1 MGAVGRAGA
10 RSARLRLPPAPGRLR
25 EPPGPPATRGPR
37 RPPEASRGGLPPPA
51 RASRAHT
58 CRTRCRAST
67 KPSAFMPTGALC
79 PCTSSAMA
87 NPTATAV
94 ARLPRSGLPLRS
106 GTRSRKGKVAPLP
119 AEGKRREG
127 TARSEREREIGWGK
141 AASVRRGLKTRDRC
155 PAEVGAWPWLEGV
168 CPGHRQLSV
177 KKASLRP
184 HPPKAWALGLQQRW
198 DRPWGAGVAVYSP
211 CCLFLQP
218 DRRETWMWL
227 FHHLTHAV

>member
-1 MGAVGRAGA
+1 MGAAGGA
-10 RSARLRLPPAPGRLR
+10 GDRSARLRLPPAPGRLG

-37 RPPEASRGGLPPPA
+37 RPPEASRGGLPSP
-51 RASRAHT
+51 ASRART

-87 NPTATAV
+87 NPTTTAV

-127 TARSEREREIGWGK
+127 TACSEREIGWGK
-141 AASVRRGLKTRDRC
+141 AASVRRGLKARDRC
-155 PAEVGAWPWLEGV
+155 PAEVGAWPWCEGP

-177 KKASLRP
+177 KKTRLRP
-184 HPPKAWALGLQQRW
+184 RPPKAWAPGLE
-198 DRPWGAGVAVYSP
+198 
-211 CCLFLQP
+211 
-218 DRRETWMWL
+218 RRCDS
-227 FHHLTHAV
+227 H